1 MKSTTKAPAPGA
13 YRQAQLLARSRA
25 GALTEEAA
33 KNVVAAVDRYVDRL
47 TLRLADLPAGTDAAR
62 KVALAAAIKI
72 AKDSSVSLSAELTK
86 AVTEKRAFAYREISG
101 IWHEA
106 TRAAALSAGVPNA
119 LLGAVQTPA
128 LTMAGAFE
136 SLGGVPFLKSLSATG
151 KAAGLEVSQILRA
164 GLTSNVRPD
173 ELARRLRP
181 YVSGAEV
188 FEKAF
193 PKADER
199 FKAMHT
205 ARARL
210 PKELRGAAGRV
221 RSNSLRIAYSE
232 IHNARAEAELQ
243 AFALDPLIHCVEWEL
258 SPFRGSHA
266 GPDACDVFAVND
278 WYGLGKGR
286 YPLDAV
292 PLPPHPRDRCERVP
306 VFRPPDQW
314 HLPKPVKLKRK
325 LKPSNASLGALAKS
339 VTAEE
344 AKRIREVVRGQLQ
357 QLDQFSSAGAMRKLV
372 SYGEKAAGELLEIAS
387 ARQTLLAD
395 LAAIAADAEAAALAA
410 ASEPTVIGKVTFTTK
425 LEGDALVQAKLLVDK
440 AAHKSK
446 AALQALKDAGADT
459 SQLDTHLAAQAAKAA
474 EKKAAAKAAKLAA
487 PPAPPVI
494 ELPVPPIVPEP
505 PPIAPIQVTMPT
517 PVKIPP
523 SFQQVESLQAT
534 LKDQGVYLLSKTQIK
549 ANYDEVLDAITAI
562 GGSDEAAQ
570 VAAIGKLK
578 AMGANVAKIEK
589 KLGVIGKQIL
599 DPPAAPPVVPKPPR
613 PPATASAENVLHTKV
628 GAQAGSN
635 QGGFY
640 VGKDGVK
647 RYVKVYKDPSQAYG
661 EHVANQLYAKLGLGA
676 PESLTFTHEGQTYY
690 ASRIVEGAEDATLKK
705 LGLTKDRARKALD
718 GFAAD
723 VLTGNWDA
731 PGLGLDNMVEVGG
744 KVYRIDNG
752 SAFLFRAQGT
762 KKPSPLLVQISEWEG
777 FTPGAKNL
785 NPDYAN
791 LFTTAGYASP
801 EDMGAALIKQVD
813 EILALEQQ
821 VGGWAKYVDEIAG
834 DMGTV
839 DRTIVKQML
848 AERTKLLKA
857 KRDAL
862 SAALTKP
869 APVPVPAP
877 VVAPPPAVVK
887 AGIAPVYDVGALE
900 ASLSGKKALGVKQIA
915 WKHGVSISKFKLDT
929 PAKVKEF
936 KLALVKAVKGDP
948 AAMAKLQEFGASTSI
963 LEGKLEKAFLDAGIA
978 PPVAP
983 PPVINAVPNVPAELL
998 IKPAQVDG
1006 VLAASEVKQPLYW
1019 QGGNTSLTG
1028 LKTTGVDVSKLPA
1041 GHFGFE
1047 MDTAV
1052 TALKP
1057 TSKGYAKIAIAAKK
1071 PLTVGAADTGPALD
1085 AAIEHVLPGW
1095 KKLAGN
1101 DAAKRQFLLDKG
1113 FDSVVVTGPGGKVR
1127 SVIALKP
1134 DIVKV
1139 VDTVVDVPVAAPPPT
1154 PAVAKKGFAAVDGS
1168 LANRKPSTDSL
1179 APVAGETAHARKIR
1193 EARASFRAAVADH
1206 HREHLGK
1213 TTASG
1218 LQLSSE
1224 AARAAK
1230 GWRDKELVAQ
1240 LVNEAKVSPSQAQ
1253 KIARKWDSAVSD
1265 WFGSSSSNGAAV
1277 MKRAA
1282 EDAHGIDST
1291 TFHNGYFDHNAAM
1304 KKQLFDN
1311 IADKTTAGYGI
1322 TRAELQIAYEIDMRL
1337 ARASM
1342 MEALGIQEGETFKV
1356 WRGIQ
1361 ASYFTSHK
1369 IPTPALGQEVVVT
1382 MNSLNSFS
1390 MSRPFGGIVMEMDA
1404 TLDDVALQYSLLST
1418 GSFQEE
1424 REIWIIGRPRKMT
1437 RVR

>member
-1 MKSTTKAPAPGA
+1 MKSTTKAPRPGA

-25 GALTEEAA
+25 GALTDEAA
-33 KNVVAAVDRYVDRL
+33 KNVLAAVDRYVDRL

-72 AKDSSVSLSAELTK
+72 AKDSSASLSAELAK
-86 AVTEKRAFAYREISG
+86 AVADKRLFAFREIAG
-101 IWHEA
+101 VWNEA
-106 TRAAALSAGVPNA
+106 TKAAALSAGVPSA

-151 KAAGLEVSQILRA
+151 KAAGLEVSQILRD
-164 GLTSNVRPD
+164 GITSNVRPD

-199 FKAMHT
+199 FKAIHT

-210 PKELRGAAGRV
+210 PKEIRGAAGRV

-243 AFALDPLIHCVEWEL
+243 AFAIDPLIHAVEWEL

-314 HLPKPVKLKRK
+314 HLPKPIKLKRK
-325 LKPSNASLGALAKS
+325 LKPSAAHLGAMAKS
-339 VTAEE
+339 VTSQE

-357 QLDQFSSAGAMRKLV
+357 QLDQHSSASAMRKLV
-372 SYGEKAAGELLEIAS
+372 SYGEKSAGELLEIAA
-387 ARQTLLAD
+387 ARQALLAD
-395 LAAIAADAEAAALAA
+395 LAQIATDAEAAAIAA
-410 ASEPTVIGKVTFTTK
+410 ASEPTVIGKVTFPTK
-425 LEGDALVQAKLLVDK
+425 LEGEAFVSAKLLVDK

-446 AALQALKDAGADT
+446 VALQALKDAGADT
-459 SQLDTHLAAQAAKAA
+459 SKLDAHLAAQAAKAA
-474 EKKAAAKAAKLAA
+474 EKKAAAKAAKKLEA
-487 PPAPPVI
+487 PPAPPPPVI
-494 ELPVPPIVPEP
+494 EPIA
-505 PPIAPIQVTMPT
+505 PPIAPIQVTSAQPLKFPPT
-517 PVKIPP
+517 L
-523 SFQQVESLQAT
+523 QQVESLQAT
-534 LKDQGVYLLSKTQIK
+534 LKDQGIYLLTKTQISQQ
-549 ANYDEVLDAITAI
+549 YDEIAAALDAITGA
-562 GGSDEAAQ
+562 DEAAQ
-570 VAAIGKLK
+570 LQALGKLK
-578 AMGANVAKIEK
+578 GMGANVAKIEK
-589 KLGVIGKQIL
+589 KLGLSGKPL
-599 DPPAAPPVVPKPPR
+599 VAPPAPKPVAPPPPR
-613 PPATASAENVLHTKV
+613 PPKVASAENVLFTKV

-661 EHVANQLYAKLGLGA
+661 EHVANQVYAKLGLGA
-676 PESLTFTHEGQTYY
+676 PESLTFKHEGQLYY
-690 ASRIVEGAEDATLKK
+690 ASRIVEGAENATLKS

-723 VLTGNWDA
+723 ILTGNWDA

-777 FTPGAKNL
+777 FAPGAKNL

-791 LFTTAGYASP
+791 LFKTAGYSAP
-801 EDMGAALIKQVD
+801 EDLGEALVKQVD
-813 EILALEQQ
+813 QILAVEQQ

-834 DMGTV
+834 DMATV

-877 VVAPPPAVVK
+877 VVAPPPAAVK
-887 AGIAPVYDVGALE
+887 AGIAPVYDVSALE

-915 WKHGVSISKFKLDT
+915 WKHGVSVSKFYLDT
-929 PAKVKEF
+929 PAKVKDF
-936 KLALVKAVKGDP
+936 KVALVKAVKGDQ
-948 AAMAKLQEFGASTSI
+948 AAIAKLQSFGAHTTI
-963 LEGKLEKAFLDAGIA
+963 LESKLEAAYKLAGVV

-983 PPVINAVPNVPAELL
+983 PPVINAVPHVPADLL

-1019 QGGNTSLTG
+1019 QGGNTSLNG
-1028 LKTTGVDVSKLPA
+1028 LKASGVDVSKLPA

-1057 TSKGYAKIAIAAKK
+1057 TSKGYAKLAIASKK
-1071 PLTVGAADTGPALD
+1071 PLTVGAADTGSALD
-1085 AAIEHVLPGW
+1085 AAIENLHPGW

-1101 DAAKRQFLLDKG
+1101 DAAKRQFLLDQG
-1113 FDSVVVTGPGGKVR
+1113 YDSVVVTGPGGKIR
-1127 SVIALKP
+1127 TVIALKP

-1139 VDTVVDVPVAAPPPT
+1139 VDEVVPVPVTVAPSVPVT
-1154 PAVAKKGFAAVDGS
+1154 TKKGFAAVDGS
-1168 LANRKPSTDSL
+1168 LANRSPSTASL
-1179 APVAGETAHARKIR
+1179 APVAGETSHARKIR
-1193 EARASFRAAVADH
+1193 EARASFRSAVADH

-1213 TTASG
+1213 STAAG
-1218 LQLSSE
+1218 LQLSSD

-1230 GWRDKELVAQ
+1230 SWRDREMLAQ
-1240 LVNEAKVSPSQAQ
+1240 LVNEANVTPAQAQ
-1253 KIARKWDSAVSD
+1253 KIARKWDSAIGD

-1282 EDAHGIDST
+1282 EDVHGIDST

-1304 KKQLFDN
+1304 KKQLFEN
-1311 IADKTTAGYGI
+1311 IADNTTAGYGV
-1322 TRAELQIAYEIDMRL
+1322 TREQLRIAYEIDMRL

-1342 MEALGIQEGETFKV
+1342 MEAMGIEEGETFKV
-1356 WRGIQ
+1356 WRGVQ
-1361 ASYFTSHK
+1361 QSYFTSHK
-1369 IPTPALGQEVVVT
+1369 IPVPALGQEVVVT
-1382 MNSLNSFS
+1382 MNSLSSFS
-1390 MSRPFGGIVMEMDA
+1390 MSRPFGGVVLELEA

-1437 RVR
+1437 RIR

>member
-1 MKSTTKAPAPGA
+1 MKSTKKAPMPGA
-13 YRQAQLLARSRA
+13 YRQAQLLARARA
-25 GALTEEAA
+25 GSLTEETA
-33 KNVVAAVDRYVDRL
+33 KNVVTAVNRYVDRL
-47 TLRLADLPAGTDAAR
+47 TFKLADLPAGTDAAR
-62 KVALAAAIKI
+62 KVAIAAAIKI
-72 AKDSSVSLSAELTK
+72 ANDSSVSLSAEITK
-86 AVTEKRAFAYREISG
+86 AVTEKRAFAFTEIAG
-101 IWHEA
+101 IWNEA
-106 TRAAALSAGVPNA
+106 SRSAALTAGVPGA

-136 SLGGVPFLKSLSATG
+136 SLGGVPYFKSLSATG
-151 KAAGLEVSQILRA
+151 KAAGAEVAQILRD

-193 PKADER
+193 PKADVR

-205 ARARL
+205 GRSRL
-210 PKELRGAAGRV
+210 PKELLGAAGRV

-243 AFALDPLIHCVEWEL
+243 AFALDPLIYATKWNL

-266 GPDACDVFAVND
+266 GPDACDVYHVND
-278 WYGLGKGR
+278 WYGLGPGV

-292 PLPPHPRDRCERVP
+292 PLPPHPRDRCERDP
-306 VFRPPDQW
+306 VFRPPEDW
-314 HLPKPVKLKRK
+314 HLPKPSGLKRV
-325 LKPSNASLGALAKS
+325 LKPSNASLGPLGKS
-339 VTAEE
+339 VTAVEG
-344 AKRIREVVRGQLQ
+344 KRIREIVRGQLQ
-357 QLDQFSSAGAMRKLV
+357 QLDQFSSAGAMRKLMT
-372 SYGEKAAGELLEIAS
+372 YGEKAAGEIIEIAS
-387 ARQTLLAD
+387 ARQALLAD
-395 LAAIAADAEAAALAA
+395 LANIAASAEAAALAA
-410 ASEPTVIGKVTFTTK
+410 SSEPTVIGKVTFPTK
-425 LEGDALVQAKLLVDK
+425 LEGDAFVQAKLLVDK
-440 AAHKSK
+440 AGHKSK

-459 SQLDTHLAAQAAKAA
+459 SKLDAHLAAQATKAA
-474 EKKAAAKAAKLAA
+474 EKKAAAKAAKKLEA

-494 ELPVPPIVPEP
+494 EPP
-505 PPIAPIQVTMPT
+505 PPIAPVQVTAPT

-523 SFQQVESLQAT
+523 SFEQIENLQAT
-534 LKDQGVYLLSKTQIK
+534 LKDQGIYLLTKKQI
-549 ANYDEVLDAITAI
+549 ADHYDEVLDAITEITSA
-562 GGSDEAAQ
+562 DEAAQ
-570 VAAIGKLK
+570 LAAIGKLK
-578 AMGANVAKIEK
+578 GFGANVAKVEK
-589 KLGVIGKQIL
+589 KLGLAVPKVAPP
-599 DPPAAPPVVPKPPR
+599 PPAPAPVVPKPPR

-647 RYVKVYKDPSQAYG
+647 RYVKVYKDSSQAYG

-676 PESLTFTHEGQTYY
+676 PDSLTFTHEGQVYY
-690 ASRIVEGAEDATLKK
+690 ASRIIEGAENATFKA
-705 LGLTKDRARKALD
+705 LGPLTKDRARKALD

-723 VLTGNWDA
+723 ILTGNWDA

-762 KKPSPLLVQISEWEG
+762 KKPSNLLVQISEWDG
-777 FTPGAKNL
+777 FTPGALTK

-791 LFTTAGYASP
+791 LFKTAGFSAP
-801 EDMGAALIKQVD
+801 EDMGPALVKQID
-813 EILALEQQ
+813 DILALEQQ
-821 VGGWAKYVDEIAG
+821 LGGWAKYVGELAP
-834 DMGTV
+834 DMSVV

-857 KRDAL
+857 KRDTI

-869 APVPVPAP
+869 ASVPVPAP
-877 VVAPPPAVVK
+877 VVAPPPAAVK
-887 AGIAPVYDVGALE
+887 VGIAPVYDVPSLE
-900 ASLSGKKALGVKQIA
+900 AALSGKKALGAKQVG
-915 WKHGVSISKFKLDT
+915 WKHGVQISKYSLDT

-936 KLALVKAVKGDP
+936 KVALVKAVKGDP
-948 AAMAKLQEFGASTSI
+948 AALAKLQELGAKTTM
-963 LEGKLEKAFLDAGIA
+963 LEAKLDAAYLQAGVT

-983 PPVINAVPNVPAELL
+983 PPVINAVPHVPGELL
-998 IKPAQVDG
+998 IKPGQVDG

-1019 QGGNTSLTG
+1019 QGGNTSLAG

-1047 MDTAV
+1047 MDTTV

-1057 TSKGYAKIAIAAKK
+1057 TSKGYAKLAIAAKK
-1071 PLTVGAADTGPALD
+1071 PLTVGAADTGASLD

-1113 FDSVVVTGPGGKVR
+1113 FDSVVVTGPGGNVKA
-1127 SVIALKP
+1127 VIALKP

-1139 VDTVVDVPVAAPPPT
+1139 VDEVVPIPVTAAPPT
-1154 PAVAKKGFAAVDGS
+1154 PAVTKKGFSAVDGS
-1168 LANRKPSTDSL
+1168 LANRKPSTASL
-1179 APVAGETAHARKIR
+1179 APAPGETEHARKVR

-1213 TTASG
+1213 TTAAG
-1218 LQLSSE
+1218 LSISSD

-1230 GWRDKELVAQ
+1230 AWRDKEIVAQ
-1240 LVNEAKVSPSQAQ
+1240 LVNEAKVTPSQAQ
-1253 KIARKWDSAVSD
+1253 KIARKWDSAIGE

-1282 EDAHGIDST
+1282 EDVHGIDST

-1304 KKQLFDN
+1304 KKQLFEN
-1311 IADKTTAGYGI
+1311 IADNTTAGYGI
-1322 TRAELQIAYEIDMRL
+1322 TRAELRLAYEIDMRL

-1342 MEALGIQEGETFKV
+1342 MEALGIEEGETFKV
-1356 WRGIQ
+1356 WRGVQ
-1361 ASYFTSHK
+1361 QSYFTSHK
-1369 IPTPALGQEVVVT
+1369 IPVPALGQEVVVT
-1382 MNSLNSFS
+1382 MNSLSSFS
-1390 MSRPFGGIVMEMDA
+1390 MSRPFGGVVLELDA

-1418 GSFQEE
+1418 GSFENE